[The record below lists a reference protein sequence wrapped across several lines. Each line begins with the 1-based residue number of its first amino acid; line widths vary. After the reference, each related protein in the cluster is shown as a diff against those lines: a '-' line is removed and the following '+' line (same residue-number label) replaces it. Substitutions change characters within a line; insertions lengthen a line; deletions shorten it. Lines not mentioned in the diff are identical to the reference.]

1 MGTFLQQHLDTVRLV
16 WDQKSWLAVFL
27 MPVFVLEAEGVLS
40 PSACTVSVVA
50 VQCLSVWGGGGELV
64 RKA

>member
-27 MPVFVLEAEGVLS
+27 MPVFVPEAEGVLG
-40 PSACTVSVVA
+40 PSACAVSVVA